1 MRRKMSFT
9 LIELLVV
16 VAIIAVLVALLLPSL
31 ARVRSQAKNLSCLS
45 NVKSLMMAQ
54 IAYNAD
60 MGQVSQ
66 YYYPDINVP
75 WFYWLRTNK
84 YLPSYPSPPGWL
96 WFIYGCDILRCSTM
110 SPVNPLCGYNMNFGG
125 YGSRGWKKL
134 EDFQDPSSK
143 ILIGDGTYYLTY
155 SSDSWWWDEVAGA
168 LPDVWNERYMLAP
181 RHNRG
186 GNFGYVDGHA
196 GYVSMDDKPH
206 GFKDERTWIWNY

>member
-31 ARVRSQAKNLSCLS
+31 ARARSQAKSMVCLS
-45 NVKSLMMAQ
+45 NVKNLMMAQ
-54 IAYNAD
+54 TTYNVD

-66 YYYPDINVP
+66 YYYPNINVP
-75 WFYWLRTNK
+75 WFYWLRINK
-84 YLPSYPSPPGWL
+84 YLPPYPSPSAYP
-96 WFIYGCDILRCSTM
+96 WFVPGCDILRCSIMT
-110 SPVNPLCGYNMNFGG
+110 SGGGLCGYNMNFWG
-125 YGSRGWKKL
+125 YGSGGWKKL

-143 ILIGDGTYYLTY
+143 ILIGEGTYYLTY
-155 SSDSWWWDEVAGA
+155 TSDSWWWDELAAVM
-168 LPDVWNERYMLAP
+168 PDSFRNTYSLAP

-196 GYVSMDDKPH
+196 GYVSMDDKPS
-206 GFKDERTWIWNY
+206 GSKDERTWIWNY